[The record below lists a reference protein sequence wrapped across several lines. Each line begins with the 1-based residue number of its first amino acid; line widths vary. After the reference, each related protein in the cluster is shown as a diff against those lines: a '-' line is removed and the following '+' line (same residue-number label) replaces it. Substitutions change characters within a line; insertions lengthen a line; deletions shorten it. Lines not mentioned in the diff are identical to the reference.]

1 MKLDKA
7 FQQVTDDFIS
17 LLDSLD
23 ENELNTK
30 PKAEEWSPAQIGDH
44 IFKSYASAEVM
55 NGRTESTHRKPDE
68 KVFTIKNI
76 FTDFTIR
83 MKSPQAILPS
93 EKVLDKQRL
102 LKNLQNRT
110 TEITTIIKTKN
121 LSDTCIDFAIPE
133 YGAFT
138 VLEWAWFNTY
148 HTQRHLHQLKN
159 VIQSIKSQI

>member
-1 MKLDKA
+1 MELNKA
-7 FQQVTDDFIS
+7 FQQITEDFIS

-30 PKAEEWSPAQIGDH
+30 PKADDWSPGQIGDP
-44 IFKSYASAEVM
+44 ILKSYASAEVM
-55 NGRTESTHRKPDE
+55 NGRTESTHREPDE
-68 KVFTIKNI
+68 KVTTIKDT

-93 EKVLDKQRL
+93 EKRLDKQRL
-102 LKNLQNRT
+102 LQNLRDRT
-110 TEITTIIKTKN
+110 AQIETIIKEKN

-133 YGAFT
+133 YGPFT

-148 HTQRHLHQLKN
+148 HTQRHVHQLKDM
-159 VIQSIKSQI
+159 IQSIKS